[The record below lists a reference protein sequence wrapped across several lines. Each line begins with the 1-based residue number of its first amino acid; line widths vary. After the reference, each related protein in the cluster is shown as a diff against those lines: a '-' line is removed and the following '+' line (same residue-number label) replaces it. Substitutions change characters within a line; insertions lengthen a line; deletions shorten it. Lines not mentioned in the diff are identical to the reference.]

1 MLAQWQQ
8 EQRPVRYHM
17 KIQASKGFTDV
28 IADSPPLMRLTTDGY
43 VEVIWV
49 MWDQLPRIPRGGHD
63 GGRTGRHPCL
73 SGTTP
78 GLAVVLRPAVIGRI
92 RYFF

>member
-1 MLAQWQQ
+1 MEQRLRVLAQWQQ

-17 KIQASKGFTDV
+17 KIQARKGFTDV

-49 MWDQLPRIPRGGHD
+49 MWGTSYRGY
-63 GGRTGRHPCL
+63 L
-73 SGTTP
+73 AAATTVGEP
-78 GLAVVLRPAVIGRI
+78 DVTLAFPERPPDSRWCCGLL
-92 RYFF
+92 